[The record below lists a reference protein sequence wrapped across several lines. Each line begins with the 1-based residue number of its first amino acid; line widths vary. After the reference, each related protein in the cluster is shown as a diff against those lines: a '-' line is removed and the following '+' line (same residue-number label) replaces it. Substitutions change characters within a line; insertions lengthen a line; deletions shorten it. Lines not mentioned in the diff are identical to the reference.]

1 MRGVIYRPAFV
12 SGETVIGVDVEYAE
26 SQSASVAPETGWSTT
41 APVWREGYYIWQRTV
56 TQTVDGDTVSDPT
69 CISGR
74 DGVDGTNGGSVSIQS
89 ISKVDGVTTVTLLDS
104 DGTTKTLTI
113 DDGDAGADAVNSAT
127 VTIYKRSETL
137 PAVPSGSFTY
147 RFNPPSMSGTWENW
161 TLWIPDGD
169 APCWG
174 TAVAVAS
181 AESSV
186 TINSSDWATP
196 TKLAENGHRG
206 LSSATVY
213 LYRRAA
219 SAPAAISD
227 TLTYTFADGA
237 LSALPTG
244 WTRSVPMGDEPCWVT
259 QVLAIGNTATVTLA
273 AADWT
278 TPVKLVENG
287 ISVSAE
293 QELYA
298 LGASATTAPADGDFD
313 DEVKTPTAA
322 LPYLWNYERVTYSNG
337 VTINR
342 PKHLVAMYGATGSTG
357 VGVSGIT
364 EYYAD
369 SATADAPAD
378 SAFTTSAI
386 VPSAQRRYLWNYEL
400 ITYTD
405 GTTERTPKHIIG
417 VYGDP
422 GAAGADGLSI
432 TNIAEQYNL
441 STSAQAPDGTWS
453 DAQPEWSAGH
463 YIWTRSVLTWSDGT
477 SSTTTPVLAS
487 AINGANEAASDA
499 GAAVSALDRGLTRA
513 EILSRLTNGGQDEAL
528 YVQDGHLYIN
538 GTYIHAGEIAAELL
552 TTGRISSAD
561 GTSYFDLDTGLV
573 HSENVEFRGS
583 IRTVPPDQ
591 VVDYQYLALED
602 GNIHFYNGQ
611 SFDGYTIS
619 FNGGTTSDSIVF
631 GANTGENPPYV
642 IINGRTYMPQSP
654 TESFTPY
661 IRIGSPT
668 IVING
673 KPITLSSGSDLA
685 IRASG
690 VTLNGDTLPSGTYTL
705 LDGTSITV
713 DKGFLKSIVTGSAPV
728 PIPNGGTG
736 LTASPSMLINLASSS
751 AADVFQASPRP
762 GVLGVLPAS
771 HGGTGL
777 TASPSMLTNLGS
789 TSAANV
795 MQASPR
801 PGVTGTLPI
810 GCGGTGAT
818 TAAAA
823 RTALGIT
830 PANIGAAVQQQLS
843 GVELDDLT
851 TPGIYYVMGAT
862 CATSGETGFSGNIIV
877 SSDGGTRVVQIRVG
891 AAGTALLWRSKSGSP
906 AAWNAW
912 QYVTE
917 RRATYNITVD
927 VTGATIGARCH
938 SQSFTL
944 PDGVTRDN
952 IRAIYTSKNT
962 ASGAA
967 NVNYSIGTDG
977 KLYVSVYAAQATVS
991 AEITVTVVY

>member
-1 MRGVIYRPAFV
+1 MRGVIKRPAFV
-12 SGETVIGVDVEYAE
+12 SGEVVIGVDVEYAE
-26 SQSASVAPETGWSTT
+26 NQSTTVAPASGWSTT
-41 APVWREGYYIWQRTV
+41 APAWREGWYIWQRTV
-56 TQTVDGDTVSDPT
+56 TQTLDGDTYSAPT

-74 DGVDGTNGGSVSIQS
+74 NGADGAAGGSVSIQS
-89 ISKVDGVTTVTLLDS
+89 ITKVDGVTTVTLLDS
-104 DGTTKTLTI
+104 DGTTKTMTI
-113 DDGDAGADAVNSAT
+113 DDGDAGADAINTAT
-127 VTIYKRSETL
+127 VTIYKRSTSR
-137 PAVPSGSFTY
+137 PTVPSEPFEYTFQS
-147 RFNPPSMSGTWENW
+147 RSMRGRWEGWDLYIADGT
-161 TLWIPDGD
+161 D
-169 APCWG
+169 PCWG
-174 TAVAVAS
+174 AMVTLAS
-181 AESSV
+181 AEASV
-186 TINSSDWATP
+186 TINPSDWSTP
-196 TKLAENGHRG
+196 VKLAENGRSG
-206 LSSATVY
+206 LSSATIY

-219 SAPAAISD
+219 STPAAIVED
-227 TLTYTFADGA
+227 LTYTFADGA

-244 WTRSVPMGDEPCWVT
+244 WARNVPAGDEPCWIT
-259 QVLAIGNTATVTLA
+259 QAQAIGNTASVTLA
-273 AADWT
+273 ASAWT
-278 TPVKLVENG
+278 APVKLVENG

-293 QELYA
+293 RELYA
-298 LGASATTAPADGDFD
+298 LGTSATTAPADGDFD
-313 DEVKTPTAA
+313 TDVKTPTEA
-322 LPYLWNYERVTYSNG
+322 LPYLWNYEQVTYSNG

-441 STSAQAPDGTWS
+441 SASDQAPDGTWS

-499 GAAVSALDRGLTRA
+499 GAAVSALDRGLTQA

-561 GTSYFDLDTGLV
+561 GTSYFDLDTGLIR
-573 HSENVEFRGS
+573 SDDVEFRGS
-583 IRTVPPDQ
+583 IRTIPPDQ
-591 VVDYQYLALED
+591 IQDLQYLALED
-602 GNIHFYNGQ
+602 GNIHFFNGQ
-611 SFDGYTIS
+611 SFDGYTIK

-631 GANTGENPPYV
+631 GANTSENPPYV

-668 IVING
+668 IVVNG
-673 KPITLSSGSDLA
+673 QPITLSSGSDLV
-685 IRASG
+685 IQASG

-728 PIPNGGTG
+728 PITNGGTG

-751 AADVFQASPRP
+751 AADVLQASPRP
-762 GVLGVLPAS
+762 GVMGTLPVGR
-771 HGGTGL
+771 GGTGL

-801 PGVTGTLPI
+801 PGVTGTLGIPN
-810 GCGGTGAT
+810 GGTGAT

-830 PANIGAAVQQQLS
+830 PANIGAVPYSQIS
-843 GVELDDLT
+843 GTDLDTIT
-851 TPGIYYVMGAT
+851 TTGLYFCSGASCT
-862 CATSGETGFSGNIIV
+862 TSGETGLTIHLIVVANSGN
-877 SSDGGTRVVQIRVG
+877 DRVLQIRVG
-891 AAGTALLWRSKSGSP
+891 
-906 AAWNAW
+906 
-912 QYVTE
+912 
-917 RRATYNITVD
+917 I
-927 VTGATIGARCH
+927 
-938 SQSFTL
+938 
-944 PDGVTRDN
+944 
-952 IRAIYTSKNT
+952 
-962 ASGAA
+962 SGASMMYR
-967 NVNYSIGTDG
+967 V
-977 KLYVSVYAAQATVS
+977 LYNGWS
-991 AEITVTVVY
+991 AWKTMALA